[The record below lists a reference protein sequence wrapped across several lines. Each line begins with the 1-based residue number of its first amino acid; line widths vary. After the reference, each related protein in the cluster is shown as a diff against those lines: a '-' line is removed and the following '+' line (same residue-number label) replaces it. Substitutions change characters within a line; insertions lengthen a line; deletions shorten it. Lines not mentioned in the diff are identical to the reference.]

1 MSSKEYVYI
10 KQSIFSI
17 TVFYFNYLFFYNS
30 VADCQFLFPKVM
42 DLIQVTF
49 LIFQN
54 QKCKCMNSNG
64 FLYVYLPIFL
74 KTVK

>member
-30 VADCQFLFPKVM
+30 VADCQFLFAKVM
-42 DLIQVTF
+42 DFKLPFQYFKIRNANVWIQMVFCTF
-49 LIFQN
+49 IYQ
-54 QKCKCMNSNG
+54 
-64 FLYVYLPIFL
+64 YFL
-74 KTVK
+74 KQ

>member
-30 VADCQFLFPKVM
+30 VADCQFLFAKVM

-54 QKCKCMNSNG
+54 QKCKMYEFRWFFVRLSTNIS
-64 FLYVYLPIFL
+64 
-74 KTVK
+74 